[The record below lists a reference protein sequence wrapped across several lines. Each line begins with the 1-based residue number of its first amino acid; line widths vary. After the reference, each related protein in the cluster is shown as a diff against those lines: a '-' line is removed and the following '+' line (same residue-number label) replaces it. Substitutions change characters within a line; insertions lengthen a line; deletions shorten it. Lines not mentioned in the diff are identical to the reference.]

1 MMHAHAAAEYEIF
14 EREVKLGHYDI
25 LRVELA
31 KALISARAAQ
41 IRCGEA
47 RARLAKSRDREEAL
61 LVRHAEQLS
70 KQEALMATERESD
83 TKPSCDKGWHM
94 RPTYASR
101 ICNPA
106 IPKQRQYT

>member
-1 MMHAHAAAEYEIF
+1 MEHMMHAHAAAEYEIF

-70 KQEALMATERESD
+70 KQEALMATERER
-83 TKPSCDKGWHM
+83 CEAQLRQGVAHA
-94 RPTYASR
+94 TYTRLADL
-101 ICNPA
+101 
-106 IPKQRQYT
+106 